1 MSTFANRTSTTTPS
15 SSSVSDLPTLL
26 RRLWSHQD
34 VRKYGKRTA
43 QIVGAYGVYMVFLQ
57 DTHFNTKDK
66 HKRLSAHPLHGIVVG
81 TAASYLVIDNFVTS
95 LGGTLLYYLIR
106 WLSNRV

>member
-1 MSTFANRTSTTTPS
+1 MSVSTTTTTTIPS
-15 SSSVSDLPTLL
+15 SPSAHDLPSLL
-26 RRLWSHQD
+26 RRLWTHED
-34 VRKYGKRTA
+34 MRKYGKRVA

-57 DTHFNTKDK
+57 DTHFTTKDK

-95 LGGTLLYYLIR
+95 LGGTLMYYLIR

>member
-1 MSTFANRTSTTTPS
+1 M
-15 SSSVSDLPTLL
+15 
-26 RRLWSHQD
+26 
-34 VRKYGKRTA
+34 A

-57 DTHFNTKDK
+57 DTHFATKDK

-95 LGGTLLYYLIR
+95 LGGTLMYYLIR